1 MRLVPLALL
10 VSGLFLAACGSTTT
24 MQFYPVNGPLSKE
37 TPPPVIVAKAGDPKD
52 NSGPLSFR
60 LPDRTK
66 CEGTWTTVAPRVQSR
81 ERGLSLSIRDL
92 GGKMTRTTETVGGV
106 NRGEVYA
113 VCRDG
118 TIVQGSF
125 AIGSGTTSG
134 SGTAVDTRGNSFKL
148 LF

>member
-1 MRLVPLALL
+1 
-10 VSGLFLAACGSTTT
+10 
-24 MQFYPVNGPLSKE
+24 MQFYPVTGPLSQE
-37 TPPPVIVAKAGDPKD
+37 SPPPVIVARAEDPKD
-52 NSGPLSFR
+52 NSGRLTFR
-60 LPDRTK
+60 LPDRTR

-81 ERGLSLSIRDL
+81 ERGINLSIRDL
-92 GGKMTRTTETVGGV
+92 GGKLTRSTETVGGV

-118 TIVQGSF
+118 TVVQGTF

-134 SGTAVDTRGNSFKL
+134 TGTAVDTKGNSYKL